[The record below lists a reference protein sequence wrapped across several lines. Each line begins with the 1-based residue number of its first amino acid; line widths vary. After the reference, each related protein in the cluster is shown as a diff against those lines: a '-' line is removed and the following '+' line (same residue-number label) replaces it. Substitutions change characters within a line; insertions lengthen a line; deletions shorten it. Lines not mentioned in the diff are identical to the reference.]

1 VKGEREDEGPR
12 RIAPAAMA
20 VALALAVPVVVG
32 VRAVVQHMGRTSR
45 PVAVASP
52 FGGLVTLNPAP
63 LSTPT
68 VIPVPTEAPPPQ
80 PPAHLVST
88 VTPRTPVVYY
98 ASMDQP
104 PGVYRLEAVDWSGRS
119 RGHID
124 MSGDSPS
131 GDIRPQFDVE
141 QSPDGE
147 RLLIARSFV
156 YASYGTFEFTA
167 AMHTDFMSWADDSR
181 SLCGLETDDS
191 ETTHWTLAV
200 ASAHGVVR
208 HAMHLP
214 LPRTGDAGYDLAA
227 CSLTTDRAVFY
238 RQVDASTPQVT
249 VARISTGKVIFDQ
262 SLCDEPVR
270 CNEPPMGAIAT
281 ADGRHAAESYYSGR
295 VRLHDL
301 VTGRVTV
308 VAQHGMAIALSD
320 DGTRL
325 LVSPSLSA
333 SDPGRVALVDVP
345 TGRVLWTLPDA
356 VVELSDAQVLRGST
370 AFAVAWRTP
379 PPAAGDGL
387 QLPPA
392 AMELLLPAG
401 NGVRVV
407 TVGGKVA
414 TMFASRF

>member
-1 VKGEREDEGPR
+1 
-12 RIAPAAMA
+12 MA
-20 VALALAVPVVVG
+20 VALALAIPVVVG
-32 VRAVVQHMGRTSR
+32 VRAAVQHLAHTPT

-68 VIPVPTEAPPPQ
+68 VIPVTTEAPAPR

-88 VTPRTPVVYY
+88 VTPQTPVVYY
-98 ASMDQP
+98 ASTDQP
-104 PGVYRLEAVDWSGRS
+104 PGVYRLEAVDWSGSS

-131 GDIRPQFDVE
+131 GDIRPQFAVE
-141 QSPDGE
+141 PSPDGE
-147 RLLIARSFV
+147 RLLVARSFV
-156 YASYGTFEFTA
+156 YASDGTFEFTA

-181 SLCGLETDDS
+181 SLCGLEADDS

-214 LPRTGDAGYDLAA
+214 LNRTGDASYDLTA
-227 CSLTTDRAVFY
+227 CSLTADRAVFY
-238 RQVDASTPQVT
+238 RQVDASIPQVT

-270 CNEPPMGAIAT
+270 CNEPPMDAITT

-301 VTGRVTV
+301 VTGRVTA
-308 VAQHGMAIALSD
+308 VAQRGVAIALSG
-320 DGTRL
+320 DGKRL
-325 LVSPSLSA
+325 LVSASVSA
-333 SDPGRVALVDVP
+333 PDPDRVALVDVP
-345 TGRVLWTLPDA
+345 TGRVLWTRSHA
-356 VVELSDAQVLRGST
+356 VVQWGDAQVLRGSS
-370 AFAVAWRTP
+370 AIAAAWRTTPPP
-379 PPAAGDGL
+379 PPAEGDGPAP
-387 QLPPA
+387 PPA
-392 AMELLLPAG
+392 SLVMLLPAG
-401 NGVRVV
+401 DGVRVV
-407 TVGGKVA
+407 TVTSRVA
-414 TMFASRF
+414 TIFASRF